1 MNIHE
6 LDSYDLGDAVKFNDR
21 LNPRIWGADEKM
33 RPEVREQLL
42 RIADDFREFLGI
54 DVEVKDITVSGSN
67 AAFTYTPHSDID
79 LHLVVDLPQAD
90 SNEVYR
96 ELFDAKKY
104 AYNDMHDIRIGGYDV
119 ELYVQ
124 DANKKHHS
132 QGIYSIMN
140 NDWVAVPKRR
150 RPDVDDISVQ
160 SKFEDLGHRIEDAV
174 KSKDYDK
181 ISAMAEK
188 IKDYRQAGLD
198 AHGEFGPEN
207 LAFKILRTQ
216 GLIKQLYDARNAAKD
231 ELLSLDERRKKKKKK
246 SVRYGYG
253 AYWYPG
259 TAYAGQDHPAG
270 TEGGGDGG
278 GGDGGESLKEV
289 SMTPDGV
296 NPSTTMVV
304 SDIDRIPSDEDI
316 LEDFVDFCAK
326 ELKIEQM
333 PRVKLR
339 RDPQWPAVHKTFGRY
354 NDDARTLEVAWGQRH
369 IMDVLRTVAHEL
381 THKHQ
386 HEREG
391 EKMGSNAGET
401 GSPYENEANARAG
414 VLMRDYG
421 RLHPEYFAH
430 GQTNN
435 SQDVE
440 EGMKGTAAA
449 MAAAACIAGTPGC
462 SSTGQI
468 IKTTQDVGRTAQ
480 TVGKMTRAGVQD
492 ELNQELRNFIRAQG
506 GDPNAQNQST
516 LYKLQK
522 SKQNESA
529 SGYIPTKK
537 QAKDPRFSMALTV
550 DIRPGQVG
558 KEANK
563 LKLKTDRQ
571 GHPQIANPN
580 GLFEN
585 LFVEYKRYKADE
597 DYSPDEPPGPEFK
610 PTMPKGTV
618 RVDVSDVYDWYKL
631 GQHISNMKG
640 LGRHDFGAG
649 PPSSIISFG
658 DEDTEHKFIKDL
670 EATGLDVTDIDPV
683 DPRQPPGRKI
693 KTDPTY
699 NVDEVIQTPVPKGKD
714 AEQYYKFI
722 LGKARMGRPL
732 TRAEQDY
739 VKMYQMY
746 RQQKLAEGAADHV
759 RMVMSRAAD
768 IMKQRG
774 FRAVGQLSDRDLE
787 QIAQETDATPHDV
800 AIILNIDHAHEQA
813 VAEFA
818 PGAQRDDRGPDEE
831 EILRQYAAQ
840 WYNSDED
847 PRVEKLLATMGWEI
861 GQNEDE
867 AGGAF
872 VIRSGDING
881 DSFISWTDA
890 ELSALNEISDEL
902 RRSYLGRAGQ
912 QVDRRQTRMAQ
923 VRDRLNKGYE
933 IYHAED
939 PTFTVHR
946 FEANTPAEARRYYE
960 TFIDRYESDRDFDLQ
975 LRRAT
980 GLMESEEE
988 LDEVKMSPGAL
999 EKFATS
1005 DAAKGIRAGFE
1016 AELIFRDTQGS
1027 SDDLDPEPDY
1037 DADER
1042 AYSISQV
1049 IEFFTMDEYGYGL
1062 SDRERN
1068 RLEENLD
1075 ETYMQ
1080 WRDEQMISDFRN
1092 DAEDLIR
1099 EKLLDETPLSER
1111 IHMYLT
1117 DSEQM
1122 SDKEADRI
1130 IAAGVDAPKFDTS
1143 KEQQAYAAEN
1153 PYYQAY
1159 LDALD
1164 AAELE
1169 LDESVEYSV
1178 SQQDGYWDEALDDY
1192 RDDYSGDDDSFFSDV
1207 GLRWMSDIAN
1217 EFGLDWPVWNMDSG
1231 RNNGSR
1237 SWEDIGSELQAV
1249 VDMPVVVSDNYHS
1262 TSRRPGQ
1269 WIIEPD
1275 GSLHADDQ
1283 SEEAGLEIVSP
1294 PMPLLT
1300 AIEKLRQVTDWANDP
1315 RGGNA
1320 YTNGTTGLHM
1330 GVSLPTMKSE
1340 DATDDTGIDYVKL
1353 ILFMGDKY
1361 VQQQFGREANNFC
1374 ASALDKFR
1382 QNIKGKKS
1390 DPAGVVEL
1398 LRHGLTELAYREL
1411 QKGVGTSKYT
1421 SAHIQNGYIEF
1432 RSPGGDWLAKSDEEI
1447 GILENTMLRFARA
1460 MAIAGD
1466 PSAERQE
1473 YAKKLY
1479 KLVTQDNP
1487 EYADQLRLFSEFS
1500 AGTINKEQLKK
1511 QWADSVLQ
1519 KEIPTT
1525 GQEEYEVYDM
1535 NKSRSPEGVID
1546 TFYAR
1551 NYDDANDQ
1559 YTKKYVNDP
1568 RWTQTDIRLKQPW
1581 FDVFDD
1587 TGKIVAT
1594 MRASDG
1600 DTATDRAQYEFGQRW
1615 TDAWRVYRRPDESPE
1630 PEKKLSPRAQVAKR
1644 ITTKKI
1650 DYNYDIVSRNSNKVL
1665 DRFYA
1670 QTPQEAE
1677 QTYSAWLRQN
1687 SLPDDSEDYGY
1698 RKTEQAADNQRD
1710 SVDIQR
1716 RLGVQDVDTDVAQ
1729 NFSPDYSAYER
1740 NSDRID
1746 AIRAQQRQA
1755 PDATQRS
1762 GSWSIYDVTLGRENS
1777 RMDNVPWQQAND
1789 RANELEQSTGHNMS
1803 VRGLS
1808 ENVANESIGQHDDE
1822 QTQTALDMAAMDYNY
1837 RNWADVELRGTE
1849 QAKTAIRRHAVTKLD
1864 LAQHKDF
1871 NMLGKSRSAIG
1882 KGMQKADQDHLIRQI
1897 QTARKLGDDVN
1908 ENFADGK
1915 VKGKSRPGR
1924 VKRAGASCDGSVT
1937 DLRARAKNSSGEK
1950 AKMYHWCANMKSGRK
1965 K

>member
-6 LDSYDLGDAVKFNDR
+6 LDSYDLGDAVKFNDQ
-21 LNPRIWGADEKM
+21 LNPRLWGADEKM

-42 RIADDFREFLGI
+42 KIADDFREFLGI

-67 AAFTYTPHSDID
+67 AAYTYTPHSDID
-79 LHLVVDLPQAD
+79 LHLVVDLPKAD
-90 SNEVYR
+90 ASEVYR

-104 AYNDMHDIRIGGYDV
+104 AYNDMHDIQIGGYDV

-124 DANKKHHS
+124 DANKQHHS

-140 NDWVAVPKRR
+140 NDWVAVPRRR
-150 RPDVDDISVQ
+150 RPDVDDISVK
-160 SKFEDLGHRIEDAV
+160 SKFEDLGHRIEAAI
-174 KSKDYDK
+174 KTGDYDK
-181 ISAMAEK
+181 ISTMAEK
-188 IKDYRQAGLD
+188 VREYRQAGLD

-231 ELLSLDERRKKKKKK
+231 ELLSLDERRKKKKRK

-270 TEGGGDGG
+270 TEGGDG
-278 GGDGGESLKEV
+278 GGDGGGESIRESV
-289 SMTPDGV
+289 ETA
-296 NPSTTMVV
+296 
-304 SDIDRIPSDEDI
+304 DEDI
-316 LEDFVDFCAK
+316 LRDFVDFCIK
-326 ELKIEQM
+326 ELKIKHM
-333 PRVKLR
+333 PQVKLR
-339 RDPQWPAVHKTFGRY
+339 RDPQWPAVHRTFGRY
-354 NDDARTLEVAWGQRH
+354 NDENKTLEVAWGQRH

-391 EKMGSNAGET
+391 DRMGPDAGET

-421 RLHPEYFAH
+421 RLHPEYF
-430 GQTNN
+430 
-435 SQDVE
+435 
-440 EGMKGTAAA
+440 
-449 MAAAACIAGTPGC
+449 
-462 SSTGQI
+462 
-468 IKTTQDVGRTAQ
+468 
-480 TVGKMTRAGVQD
+480 TVGQ
-492 ELNQELRNFIRAQG
+492 AQG
-506 GDPNAQNQST
+506 LSGDSMQETAPIGFVMPGMTTDPVKAWKRQVRD
-516 LYKLQK
+516 LILQYREDPTRLAALAK
-522 SKQNESA
+522 EKGPGSAEAVAYAYIRNPTARIPLPPGVEVKESA

-550 DIRPGQVG
+550 DIKPGQVG

-571 GHPQIANPN
+571 GHPQIARAN
-580 GLFEN
+580 GLFEDLMLEYQQFKEKK
-585 LFVEYKRYKADE
+585 LFALAAE
-597 DYSPDEPPGPEFK
+597 DYSPDNPPGPEFK
-610 PTMPKGTV
+610 PTMPAGTL

-631 GQHISNMKG
+631 GQHIANMKG
-640 LGRHDFGAG
+640 LGQHDFGKG
-649 PPSSIISFG
+649 PPSTIISFG
-658 DEDTEHKFIKDL
+658 DEDEEHKFIGDL
-670 EATGLDVTDIDPV
+670 EATGLDVTDIDPR
-683 DPRQPPGRKI
+683 DPVKRPGKTI

-699 NVDEVIQTPVPKGKD
+699 NV
-714 AEQYYKFI
+714 
-722 LGKARMGRPL
+722 
-732 TRAEQDY
+732 
-739 VKMYQMY
+739 
-746 RQQKLAEGAADHV
+746 
-759 RMVMSRAAD
+759 
-768 IMKQRG
+768 
-774 FRAVGQLSDRDLE
+774 
-787 QIAQETDATPHDV
+787 
-800 AIILNIDHAHEQA
+800 N
-813 VAEFA
+813 EFA
-818 PGAQRDDRGPDEE
+818 PTPDRDDNDYVPDQLL
-831 EILRQYAAQ
+831 ILANRWWNATDKQPQIEHVLNSLGWSIAQ
-840 WYNSDED
+840 VESED
-847 PRVEKLLATMGWEI
+847 DAVQLQHRDGTTY
-861 GQNEDE
+861 
-867 AGGAF
+867 
-872 VIRSGDING
+872 
-881 DSFISWTDA
+881 FISAD
-890 ELSALNEISDEL
+890 EFDPDLYEVSDQRLQQYLS
-902 RRSYLGRAGQ
+902 RAGQ
-912 QVDRRQTRMAQ
+912 QVDRRQERMAQ
-923 VRDRLNKGYE
+923 ARERLNKGYE
-933 IYHAED
+933 IYDAED
-939 PTFTVHR
+939 PTRIVHR
-946 FEANTPAEARRYYE
+946 FEADTPQEARRYYE
-960 TFIDRYESDRDFDLQ
+960 QYNDNYDSDVDYNLR

-1005 DAAKGIRAGFE
+1005 NAAKGIRAGFE

-1042 AYSISQV
+1042 AYSIQQV
-1049 IEFFTMDEYGYGL
+1049 IDFFSNDDYGYGL
-1062 SDRERN
+1062 SDREQM
-1068 RLEENLD
+1068 RLTDNLD
-1075 ETYMQ
+1075 ETYMT

-1111 IHMYLT
+1111 IHLYLT

-1143 KEQQAYAAEN
+1143 KDQAAYAAQN

-1159 LDALD
+1159 LDAVD
-1164 AAELE
+1164 AVELE

-1178 SQQDGYWDEALDDY
+1178 SREDEYWDEALDDY
-1192 RDDYSGDDDSFFSDV
+1192 RDNYSGDDDSFFSDV

-1217 EFGLDWPVWNMDSG
+1217 EFGLDWPVWNMDSD

-1262 TSRRPGQ
+1262 TRRRPGQ

-1275 GSLHADDQ
+1275 GSLHPDDQ

-1300 AIEKLRQVTDWANDP
+1300 AIEKLKQVTDWANDP
-1315 RGGNA
+1315 NGGNA

-1330 GVSLPTMKSE
+1330 GVSLPRFTSE
-1340 DATDDTGIDYVKL
+1340 DADSDAGIDYVKL

-1374 ASALDKFR
+1374 ASALGKLQ

-1390 DPAGVVEL
+1390 DPAGVIEL
-1398 LRHGLTELAYREL
+1398 LRHGLTELAYKEL

-1421 SAHIQNGYIEF
+1421 SAHIQDGYIEF

-1466 PSAERQE
+1466 PSADRKE

-1479 KLVTQDNP
+1479 KLVTQDN
-1487 EYADQLRLFSEFS
+1487 EQYADQLRLFSEFS

-1511 QWADSVLQ
+1511 QWADSVLR

-1525 GQEEYEVYDM
+1525 GQEEYEVYDA

-1551 NYDDANDQ
+1551 DYNDAYEQ

-1581 FDVFDD
+1581 FDVQDA
-1587 TGKIVAT
+1587 TGKNILT
-1594 MRASDG
+1594 MRAPDI
-1600 DTATDRAQYEFGQRW
+1600 DKATQRVQYEYGEKSQDW
-1615 TDAWRVYRRPDESPE
+1615 KVYRRPDESPE

-1644 ITTKKI
+1644 ITTKPKTATQF
-1650 DYNYDIVSRNSNKVL
+1650 NYDIVDQRTVEL
-1665 DRFYA
+1665 RVVDRFRA
-1670 QTPQEAE
+1670 ETPAEAE
-1677 QTYSAWLRQN
+1677 KIYSQWLQ
-1687 SLPDDSEDYGY
+1687 SKDLPDDTANYGY
-1698 RKTEQAADNQRD
+1698 RKNAQAADNQRD
-1710 SVDIQR
+1710 SADIQR

-1729 NFSPDYSAYER
+1729 NFGQS
-1740 NSDRID
+1740 
-1746 AIRAQQRQA
+1746 Q
-1755 PDATQRS
+1755 DATQRS
-1762 GSWSIYDVTLGRENS
+1762 GSWSIYDVTLGREIT

-1808 ENVANESIGQHDDE
+1808 ESIDPVSGAGAVSPRQDPKNTGKKAVTPAEKVFKNPVKGQPYRNAIGQAI
-1822 QTQTALDMAAMDYNY
+1822 TQ
-1837 RNWADVELRGTE
+1837 
-1849 QAKTAIRRHAVTKLD
+1849 KD
-1864 LAQHKDF
+1864 LE
-1871 NMLGKSRSAIG
+1871 NMT
-1882 KGMQKADQDHLIRQI
+1882 QQI
-1897 QTARKLGDDVN
+1897 QVARKLGDSVMEMEDTPPEVLRALDQAAQKNGYKNWADVKAN
-1908 ENFADGK
+1908 PRSSSAVMTVAKLANTIMKTTGPHHEKLFYKNKTDVDENFADGK
-1915 VKGKSRPGR
+1915 NPGR
-1924 VKRAGASCDGSVT
+1924 KGLSRRVGIPKKATLGQ
-1937 DLRARAKNSSGEK
+1937 LEKIAKSSTGERRKMAQWQLNMRRGK
-1950 AKMYHWCANMKSGRK
+1950 AKKNK
-1965 K
+1965 

>member
-1 MNIHE
+1 MNILE
-6 LDSYDLGDAVKFNDR
+6 LDTYDLGDAVKFNDR
-21 LNPRIWGADEKM
+21 LNPRLFGPDERL
-33 RPEVREQLL
+33 RPEVREQLMT
-42 RIADDFREFLGI
+42 IAEDFQQFLGVK
-54 DVEVKDITVSGSN
+54 DLELKDITVSGSN
-67 AAFTYTPHSDID
+67 AAYTYTPHSDID
-79 LHLVVDLPQAD
+79 LHLVVDLPEAD
-90 SNEVYR
+90 ASEVYR

-104 AYNDMHDIRIGGYDV
+104 AYNDQHNITIGGYDV

-124 DANKKHHS
+124 DARKTHHS
-132 QGIYSIMN
+132 QGIYSVLN

-150 RPDVDDISVQ
+150 RPDVDDISVK
-160 SKFEDLGHRIEDAV
+160 SKFEDLGHRIEDTIATG
-174 KSKDYDK
+174 DYEK
-181 ISAMAEK
+181 ISALADK
-188 IKDYRQAGLD
+188 IKTYRQAGLD

-207 LAFKILRTQ
+207 LAFKILRKQ
-216 GLIKQLYDARNAAKD
+216 GLIEKLYAARNAAKD
-231 ELLSLDERRKKKKKK
+231 QLLSLDERRKKKRK
-246 SVRYGYG
+246 VRYGYG
-253 AYWYPG
+253 GYWYPG

-270 TEGGGDGG
+270 TEGGDG
-278 GGDGGESLKEV
+278 GGDGGGESIRESV
-289 SMTPDGV
+289 ETA
-296 NPSTTMVV
+296 
-304 SDIDRIPSDEDI
+304 DEDI
-316 LEDFVDFCAK
+316 LRDFVNFCVK
-326 ELKIEQM
+326 ELKIKHM

-339 RDPQWPAVHKTFGRY
+339 RDPQWPATHRTFGRY
-354 NDDARTLEVAWGQRH
+354 NDENKTLEVAWGQRH

-391 EKMGSNAGET
+391 DRMGPDAGET

-421 RLHPEYFAH
+421 RLHPEYF
-430 GQTNN
+430 
-435 SQDVE
+435 
-440 EGMKGTAAA
+440 
-449 MAAAACIAGTPGC
+449 
-462 SSTGQI
+462 
-468 IKTTQDVGRTAQ
+468 
-480 TVGKMTRAGVQD
+480 TVGQAHD
-492 ELNQELRNFIRAQG
+492 LE
-506 GDPNAQNQST
+506 
-516 LYKLQK
+516 
-522 SKQNESA
+522 ESA
-529 SGYIPTKK
+529 SGYIPTKA

-550 DIRPGQVG
+550 DIKPGQVG

-563 LKLKTDRQ
+563 LKLKTDKQ
-571 GHPQIANPN
+571 GHPQIARAN
-580 GLFEN
+580 GLFET
-585 LFVEYKRYKADE
+585 LMLEYEKFNEKKIFALADE
-597 DYSPDEPPGPEFK
+597 DYSPDNPPGPESK

-640 LGRHDFGAG
+640 LGKHDFGAG

-670 EATGLDVTDIDPV
+670 KATGLDVTDIDPV

-722 LGKARMGRPL
+722 VGKARMGRPL

-739 VKMYQMY
+739 VKMYQVY
-746 RQQKLAEGAADHV
+746 RQQKL
-759 RMVMSRAAD
+759 
-768 IMKQRG
+768 
-774 FRAVGQLSDRDLE
+774 
-787 QIAQETDATPHDV
+787 
-800 AIILNIDHAHEQA
+800 
-813 VAEFA
+813 AEFA

-840 WYNSDED
+840 WYNGDED

-939 PTFTVHR
+939 PTFIVHR

-975 LRRAT
+975 LRRST
-980 GLMESEEE
+980 GLMEAFNAPYPMTWEHSKDSHDALVKLPDGTNLSIMFSKEYMFGDEEDWHVEFWRNNSQEVTGEGDAQRVFATVLNAIQQFIKTENPERIRFSASKDQEADSRTNLYGSLVRRYANAWGYEVDSSEYGGSTVYNLYKLYEQNLTEDEE

-1049 IEFFTMDEYGYGL
+1049 IEFFDNDEYGYGL

-1075 ETYMQ
+1075 ESYMQ
-1080 WRDEQMISDFRN
+1080 WRDEQIISDFRN

-1111 IHMYLT
+1111 IHLYLT

-1143 KEQQAYAAEN
+1143 KEQQAYAAQN

-1159 LDALD
+1159 LDAVD

-1192 RDDYSGDDDSFFSDV
+1192 RDDWSGDDDSFFSDV

-1411 QKGVGTSKYT
+1411 QKGVGSSKYT

-1487 EYADQLRLFSEFS
+1487 EYADQLKLFSEFS

-1511 QWADSVLQ
+1511 QWADTVLQ

-1587 TGKIVAT
+1587 TGKVVAT
-1594 MRASDG
+1594 MRARDG
-1600 DTATDRAQYEFGQRW
+1600 DTAQDRAQYEFGQRW

-1650 DYNYDIVSRNSNKVL
+1650 DYNYDIVSRNSNKVI

-1677 QTYSAWLRQN
+1677 QTYSAWLKQN
-1687 SLPDDSEDYGY
+1687 TLPDDSEDYGY
-1698 RKTEQAADNQRD
+1698 RKSEQAADNQRD
-1710 SVDIQR
+1710 SVDTQR
-1716 RLGVQDVDTDVAQ
+1716 RLGVQDIDTDVAQ
-1729 NFSPDYSAYER
+1729 NFGQS
-1740 NSDRID
+1740 
-1746 AIRAQQRQA
+1746 Q
-1755 PDATQRS
+1755 DATQRS
-1762 GSWSIYDVTLGRENS
+1762 GSWSIYDVTQGREIS

-1808 ENVANESIGQHDDE
+1808 ESIDPVSGAGAVPPRQDPKN
-1822 QTQTALDMAAMDYNY
+1822 T
-1837 RNWADVELRGTE
+1837 G
-1849 QAKTAIRRHAVTKLD
+1849 KKAVTPAEKVFKNPVKG
-1864 LAQHKDF
+1864 QPY
-1871 NMLGKSRSAIG
+1871 RSAIG
-1882 KGMQKADQDHLIRQI
+1882 QAISQRDLENMTQQI
-1897 QTARKLGDDVN
+1897 QVARKLGDSVMEMEDTPPEVLKALDLAAQKNGYKNWADVKAN
-1908 ENFADGK
+1908 PRSSSAVMTVAKLANTIMKTTGPHHEKLFYKSKTDENFADGK

-1924 VKRAGASCDGSVT
+1924 VKRAGASCNGSVT
-1937 DLRARAKNSSGEK
+1937 DLRQRAKNSSGEK

>member
-1 MNIHE
+1 MNILE
-6 LDSYDLGDAVKFNDR
+6 LDSYNLDDAVKFNDR
-21 LNPRIWGADEKM
+21 LNPRLWDSTEHL
-33 RPEVREQLL
+33 RPEVRAQLL
-42 RIADDFREFLGI
+42 RIADDFREFLGVT
-54 DVEVKDITVSGSN
+54 DLDLQDITVSGSN
-67 AAFTYTPHSDID
+67 AAYTYTPNSDID
-79 LHLVVDLPQAD
+79 LHLVVKMPD
-90 SNEVYR
+90 NEVYR
-96 ELFDAKKY
+96 ELFDAKKFQ
-104 AYNDMHDIRIGGYDV
+104 YNEQHNITIGGYDV

-124 DANKKHHS
+124 DADQPHIS
-132 QGIYSIMN
+132 QGIYSVL
-140 NDWVAVPKRR
+140 NDDWIQVPRR
-150 RPDVDDISVQ
+150 VKSVVDDTSTEN
-160 SKFEDLGHRIEDAV
+160 KFKTIGLQIERAI
-174 KSKDYDK
+174 KSG
-181 ISAMAEK
+181 SLQRMTRMAEK
-188 IKDYRQAGLD
+188 IKKMRQTGLES
-198 AHGEFGPEN
+198 HGEFGPEN
-207 LAFKILRTQ
+207 LAFKMLRSQ
-216 GLIKQLYDARNAAKD
+216 GKIKQLYDARNAAKD
-231 ELLSLDERRKKKKKK
+231 QELSLDERRKAKKKKRVK
-246 SVRYGYG
+246 YGFG
-253 AYWYPG
+253 GYWYPG

-270 TEGGGDGG
+270 TEGGDG
-278 GGDGGESLKEV
+278 GGDGGGESIKEDAAV
-289 SMTPDGV
+289 
-296 NPSTTMVV
+296 
-304 SDIDRIPSDEDI
+304 SDEDI
-316 LEDFVDFCAK
+316 LKDFVKFCVA
-326 ELKIEQM
+326 ELKIESM
-333 PRVKLR
+333 PTVKLR
-339 RDPQWPAVHKTFGRY
+339 RDPQWSVVNRTFGRY
-354 NDDARTLEVAWGQRH
+354 INDAHLLEVAFGQRH

-381 THKHQ
+381 THTHQ
-386 HEREG
+386 HEREAVPD
-391 EKMGSNAGET
+391 NAGET
-401 GSPYENEANARAG
+401 GSSYENEANARAG
-414 VLMRDYG
+414 ILMRDYG
-421 RLHPEYFAH
+421 QLHPELFDA
-430 GQTNN
+430 GETAL
-435 SQDVE
+435 E
-440 EGMKGTAAA
+440 EG
-449 MAAAACIAGTPGC
+449 
-462 SSTGQI
+462 
-468 IKTTQDVGRTAQ
+468 
-480 TVGKMTRAGVQD
+480 
-492 ELNQELRNFIRAQG
+492 
-506 GDPNAQNQST
+506 
-516 LYKLQK
+516 
-522 SKQNESA
+522 A
-529 SGYIPTKK
+529 SGYIPTKA

-550 DIRPGQVG
+550 DIKPGQIG

-571 GHPQIANPN
+571 GAPQLARPN
-580 GLFEN
+580 GLFEE
-585 LFVEYKRYKADE
+585 LML
-597 DYSPDEPPGPEFK
+597 EFQLAK
-610 PTMPKGTV
+610 EGIDAP
-618 RVDVSDVYDWYKL
+618 
-631 GQHISNMKG
+631 ISK
-640 LGRHDFGAG
+640 
-649 PPSSIISFG
+649 
-658 DEDTEHKFIKDL
+658 TKD
-670 EATGLDVTDIDPV
+670 D
-683 DPRQPPGRKI
+683 
-693 KTDPTY
+693 
-699 NVDEVIQTPVPKGKD
+699 
-714 AEQYYKFI
+714 EQYYRFI
-722 LGKARMGRPL
+722 LGKARLGRPL

-746 RQQKLAEGAADHV
+746 RQQKL
-759 RMVMSRAAD
+759 
-768 IMKQRG
+768 
-774 FRAVGQLSDRDLE
+774 
-787 QIAQETDATPHDV
+787 
-800 AIILNIDHAHEQA
+800 
-813 VAEFA
+813 AEFA

-840 WYNSDED
+840 WYNGDED

-872 VIRSGDING
+872 VIRRGDING
-881 DSFISWTDA
+881 DSFISWSDA

-912 QVDRRQTRMAQ
+912 QVDRRMEKMAQ

-939 PTFTVHR
+939 PTFIVHR

-975 LRRAT
+975 LRRST
-980 GLMESEEE
+980 GLMEAFNAPYPMTWEHSKDSHDALVKLPDGTNLSIMFSKEYMFGDEEDWHVEFWRNNSQEVTGEGDAQRVFATVLNAIQQFIKTENPERIRFSASKDQEADSRTNLYGSLVRRYANAWGYEVDSSEYGGSTVFNFYKLHEQDLNEDEE

-1027 SDDLDPEPDY
+1027 SDDIDPEPDY

-1049 IEFFTMDEYGYGL
+1049 IEFFDNDEYGYGL

-1075 ETYMQ
+1075 ESYMQ
-1080 WRDEQMISDFRN
+1080 WRDEQIISDFRN

-1111 IHMYLT
+1111 IHLYLT

-1143 KEQQAYAAEN
+1143 KEQQAYAAQN

-1237 SWEDIGSELQAV
+1237 SWEDIGSELQAL

-1382 QNIKGKKS
+1382 QNIKGKRS

-1421 SAHIQNGYIEF
+1421 SAHIQPGYIEF

-1487 EYADQLRLFSEFS
+1487 QYADQLKLFSEFS

-1587 TGKIVAT
+1587 TGKVVAT
-1594 MRASDG
+1594 MRARDG
-1600 DTATDRAQYEFGQRW
+1600 DTAQDRAQYEFGQQW

-1650 DYNYDIVSRNSNKVL
+1650 DFNYDIVSRNSNKVI

-1677 QTYSAWLRQN
+1677 QTYSAWLKQN

-1710 SVDIQR
+1710 SADIQR
-1716 RLGVQDVDTDVAQ
+1716 RLGIQDIDTDVAQ
-1729 NFSPDYSAYER
+1729 NFAPDLSAYER

-1746 AIRAQQRQA
+1746 AIRAQQGQA
-1755 PDATQRS
+1755 QDATQRS
-1762 GSWSIYDVTLGRENS
+1762 GSWSIYDVTLGREIT

-1789 RANELEQSTGHNMS
+1789 RADELERSTGHNMS

-1808 ENVANESIGQHDDE
+1808 EAVDAVS
-1822 QTQTALDMAAMDYNY
+1822 
-1837 RNWADVELRGTE
+1837 GTGAIARAIAG
-1849 QAKTAIRRHAVTKLD
+1849 AKPPSPVPVRRKDPAVKLD
-1864 LAQHKDF
+1864 IRNRLSDPYAQTYK
-1871 NMLGKSRSAIG
+1871 KP
-1882 KGMQKADQDHLIRQI
+1882 
-1897 QTARKLGDDVN
+1897 VE

-1915 VKGKSRPGR
+1915 GPGRPGDSQR
-1924 VKRAGASCDGSVT
+1924 HGIPKGAT
-1937 DLRARAKNSSGEK
+1937 MAELEK
-1950 AKMYHWCANMKSGRK
+1950 ASHAKGRK
-1965 K
+1965 GQLARWQLNMRRGKKK